1 MILFQIL
8 WKGDSVVNK
17 NTIIAF
23 ALILLTVF
31 GFQKY
36 EEMQAKKQMKIMAL
50 NQKSSIS
57 VSEIPK
63 QGLPPIASIQGEK
76 IIPDLSNKND
86 TVKAQAVSDTIW
98 IENEKILCGISTI
111 GAKIVSLKMKEYGYK
126 RTKEKRIDIR
136 EQVDLVANAKIGGG
150 NLNIDGKDYDD
161 ALFSLNDTC
170 KRYLL
175 KGEKE
180 LKLTFICVSSKTDQI
195 IKQYSFNTDSYK
207 IGFSVSAPSLQGKNV
222 TVGWKGGVT
231 ESETFLDGSVNNT
244 TNSYINEQRKV
255 HIFDGKSIEHIQF
268 KKTEKKEETGTFSWA
283 AVTSKYF
290 MIAIVPEVAK
300 DADITIDGYDA
311 KEKGE
316 TRVNIRK
323 QIPMDYS
330 LSIKRLA
337 DNNIEKYWIFA
348 GPTQL
353 TLLRSFKNSF
363 QKVLFGGYEWMLWAN
378 VWFPIICEYT
388 LLLLLF
394 IVNLVKDYGV
404 TIILLTIILKII
416 TFPLSHSSMKS
427 MNKIKMLQPK
437 LDAIRSKYGKN
448 PKKMNEEIMAMY
460 KEEGVNPLNPGC
472 LPMFLQMPVLI
483 ALFVVLQKAIELRG
497 AVTWMIPW
505 VKDLSQPEI
514 LVSLKQLHLDTVFPT
529 GIPMYGYGIALM
541 PILMAILTFVQ
552 NKMTIKDPN
561 QKAMIYFMPIF
572 MLVLFNNFPAGLVF
586 YWTLSN
592 GLGIIQQYILNKT
605 MEKEMAIS
613 TAKVLKPAFSGK
625 KNK

>member
-8 WKGDSVVNK
+8 WKGDTVVNR

-36 EEMQAKKQMKIMAL
+36 EEMQAKKHLKEMAA
-50 NQKSSIS
+50 NHT
-57 VSEIPK
+57 VSTAVVETPK
-63 QGLPPIASIQGEK
+63 QGLPPQVSLQSEK
-76 IIPDLSNKND
+76 TTEETIIKKD
-86 TVKAQAVSDTIW
+86 TTTQVHADTIW

-126 RTKEKRIDIR
+126 RTKEKIIDVQG
-136 EQVDLVANAKIGGG
+136 QVDLVANATVGGG
-150 NLNIDGKDYDD
+150 NLNIDGKDYDNVI
-161 ALFSLNDTC
+161 FSINDTC
-170 KRYLL
+170 KRYSII
-175 KGEKE
+175 GGKE
-180 LKLTFICVSSKTDQI
+180 LELAFTYISSNSDKIT
-195 IKQYSFNTDSYK
+195 KQYSFNPNSYK
-207 IGFSVSAPSLQGKNV
+207 IGFVVSAPALQGKNV
-222 TVGWKGGVT
+222 TVGWKAGVR
-231 ESETFLDGSVNNT
+231 ESETFLDGSSNSSGT
-244 TNSYINEQRKV
+244 TYINEQRKV
-255 HIFDGKSIEHIQF
+255 HVFDGKSIEHIQF

-283 AVTSKYF
+283 AITSKYF
-290 MIAIVPEVAK
+290 MVAIVPEIAR

-316 TRVNIRK
+316 TKVNIRK

-330 LSIKRLA
+330 LSMKRIA
-337 DNNIEKYWIFA
+337 DSNSEKYWIFA

-353 TLLRSFKNSF
+353 TLLRSFKISF

-394 IVNLVKDYGV
+394 IVNIVKDYGV
-404 TIILLTIILKII
+404 TIILLTIILKVV

-427 MNKIKMLQPK
+427 MNKIKLLQPK
-437 LDAIRSKYGKN
+437 LDVIRSKYGKN

-460 KEEGVNPLNPGC
+460 KQEGVNPLNPGC

-514 LVSLKQLHLDTVFPT
+514 LISLKQLHLDTAFPT

-541 PILMAILTFVQ
+541 PIFMAILTFVQ

-605 MEKEMAIS
+605 MEKEMAI
-613 TAKVLKPAFSGK
+613 TATKPVKAVFSGK
-625 KNK
+625 KK